1 MEKGLEIGPGAI
13 LMGSNGVRGCC
24 RCYGVGCKEVGLHG
38 PPNKS
43 QGYRD
48 KLVISL

>member
-13 LMGSNGVRGCC
+13 LMGSNGVRG
-24 RCYGVGCKEVGLHG
+24 YGVGCKEVGLHG